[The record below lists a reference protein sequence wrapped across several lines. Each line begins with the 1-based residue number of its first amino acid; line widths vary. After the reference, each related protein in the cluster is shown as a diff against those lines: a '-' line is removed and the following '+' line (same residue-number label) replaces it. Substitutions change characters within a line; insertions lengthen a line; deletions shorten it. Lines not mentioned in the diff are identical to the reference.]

1 MTETDSSN
9 ILLIIADA
17 LRHDA
22 LSCNGYRR
30 NGRKTTPNIDEL
42 AKNSSVYESAIA
54 TGPSTNM
61 SQTALT
67 TGKYPSNMDFAGAYT
82 QLGDKTETIAEDI
95 KEENY
100 STMAIHTAMLSK
112 DEAFG
117 RGFDEYYELG
127 LMPKFKFDKDYIT
140 SGLYNLMFGKDSRTR
155 HKNEILK
162 DFIGKESD
170 RPFFSYT
177 CYTNTHNPYRATRK
191 FRKRFERPLE
201 EGMNEELIDYI
212 SGPGNANK
220 AVSKFEELSEDELDV
235 IRSRY
240 DASLAYLDYR
250 LGKVFEYLKKK
261 GLYDDTMIII
271 TSDHG
276 ELFGEDGLFYHALSI
291 RQELIHVPLIIKYP
305 EQEEGEKIE
314 EPVSLLDISPTILR
328 ASGVDLSGKDFDGVP
343 LQEGGTNIPLSELGE
358 PKEERIEDLEE
369 KGVNAEKYNR
379 GAKTAQNKEYK
390 LLKYSDG
397 EEKLIEKS
405 SGQEADKPQ
414 VKERLSEEIEE
425 KLSGFWTGGDEI
437 KVEEEVKE
445 ELEKLGYF

>member
-1 MTETDSSN
+1 
-9 ILLIIADA
+9 
-17 LRHDA
+17 
-22 LSCNGYRR
+22 
-30 NGRKTTPNIDEL
+30 
-42 AKNSSVYESAIA
+42 
-54 TGPSTNM
+54 
-61 SQTALT
+61 
-67 TGKYPSNMDFAGAYT
+67 
-82 QLGDKTETIAEDI
+82 
-95 KEENY
+95 
-100 STMAIHTAMLSK
+100 
-112 DEAFG
+112 
-117 RGFDEYYELG
+117 
-127 LMPKFKFDKDYIT
+127 
-140 SGLYNLMFGKDSRTR
+140 
-155 HKNEILK
+155 
-162 DFIGKESD
+162 
-170 RPFFSYT
+170 
-177 CYTNTHNPYRATRK
+177 
-191 FRKRFERPLE
+191 
-201 EGMNEELIDYI
+201 
-212 SGPGNANK
+212 
-220 AVSKFEELSEDELDV
+220 
-235 IRSRY
+235 
-240 DASLAYLDYR
+240 
-250 LGKVFEYLKKK
+250 
-261 GLYDDTMIII
+261 MIII